1 MWYMLLGTQKR
12 IYQKA
17 DVLFFET
24 ASRYFDGGGQVYT
37 DQVSTKGN
45 IKEISKLKITTVQEI
60 PGNGTNT
67 RQVAYPLGDFLGAIG
82 AAHKAYRNDNGEE
95 YCTLYVKIEV
105 VNDTA
110 IKIQRR
116 CVVNNGRHVN
126 FYSIKIEVEE

>member
-1 MWYMLLGTQKR
+1 MWYMLLGAQKQ

-60 PGNGTNT
+60 PGNGSNT
-67 RQVAYPLGDFLGAIG
+67 RSVAYPLSDFLDSNG

-95 YCTLYVKIEV
+95 YCTLYDKIEI
-105 VNDTA
+105 VNDTT

-116 CVVNNGRHVN
+116 CSVSNGRHVN
-126 FYSIKIEVEE
+126 FYSIKIEAEE

>member
-12 IYQKA
+12 VYQKA
-17 DVLFFET
+17 D
-24 ASRYFDGGGQVYT
+24 
-37 DQVSTKGN
+37 

-67 RQVAYPLGDFLGAIG
+67 RQVAYPLSDFLSSNG

-95 YCTLYVKIEV
+95 YCTLYVKIEI

-110 IKIQRR
+110 IKVQRR
-116 CVVNNGRHVN
+116 CSVNNGRHVV
-126 FYSIKIEVEE
+126 FHSIKIEVEE

>member
-1 MWYMLLGTQKR
+1 MWYMLLGTQKQ

-17 DVLFFET
+17 DVLFSET

-60 PGNGTNT
+60 PGNGSNT
-67 RQVAYPLGDFLGAIG
+67 RSVAYPLGDFLGSSG

-95 YCTLYVKIEV
+95 YCTLYVKIEI

-116 CVVNNGRHVN
+116 CVVANGRHVN

>member
-1 MWYMLLGTQKR
+1 MWYMLLGAQKQ

-17 DVLFFET
+17 DVLFSET

-37 DQVSTKGN
+37 DQIAVKGD
-45 IKEISKLKITTVQEI
+45 IREIARLKVTTVQEI
-60 PGNGTNT
+60 PGNGTN
-67 RQVAYPLGDFLGAIG
+67 G

-95 YCTLYVKIEV
+95 YCTLYVKIEIL
-105 VNDTA
+105 NDTS

>member
-1 MWYMLLGTQKR
+1 MWYMLAGVQKQ

-17 DVLFFET
+17 DVLFSEN
-24 ASRYFDGGGQVYT
+24 ASKYFDGGGQVYT

-60 PGNGTNT
+60 PGNGSNT
-67 RQVAYPLGDFLGAIG
+67 RSVSYPLANFLGSAG

-95 YCTLYVKIEV
+95 YCTLYVKIEIL
-105 VNDTA
+105 NDTT

>member
-1 MWYMLLGTQKR
+1 MWYMLLGAQKQ

-17 DVLFFET
+17 DVLFSET

-37 DQVSTKGN
+37 DQINVKGN
-45 IKEISKLKITTVQEI
+45 IREIAKLKITTVQEI

-67 RQVAYPLGDFLGAIG
+67 RQVAYPLSDFLSANG

-95 YCTLYVKIEV
+95 YCTLYVKIEI

-116 CVVNNGRHVN
+116 CVVSNGRHVV
-126 FYSIKIEVEE
+126 FHSTKIEVEE

>member
-1 MWYMLLGTQKR
+1 MWYMLLGAQKQ

-17 DVLFFET
+17 DVLFSET

-67 RQVAYPLGDFLGAIG
+67 RQVAYPLGDFLSSNG

-95 YCTLYVKIEV
+95 YCTLYVKIEIL
-105 VNDTA
+105 NDTS

-116 CVVNNGRHVN
+116 CVVANGRHVN